1 MVTLSF
7 TVPSMIYPGINIT
20 REVKAFHR
28 ENFNSL
34 KKEIEEGTRR
44 GEDFVCLW
52 IGRINIVKMTILLKT
67 IHRFSEILLKTPM
80 TLFTEIKK
88 SPKTHMEV
96 KKKRKKDPR

>member
-1 MVTLSF
+1 MGTLSF
-7 TVPSMIYPGINIT
+7 TVPSRIYLGINLT

-44 GEDFVCLW
+44 GEDFICLW

-67 IHRFSEILLKTPM
+67 IHRFSEILL
-80 TLFTEIKK
+80 
-88 SPKTHMEV
+88 
-96 KKKRKKDPR
+96 